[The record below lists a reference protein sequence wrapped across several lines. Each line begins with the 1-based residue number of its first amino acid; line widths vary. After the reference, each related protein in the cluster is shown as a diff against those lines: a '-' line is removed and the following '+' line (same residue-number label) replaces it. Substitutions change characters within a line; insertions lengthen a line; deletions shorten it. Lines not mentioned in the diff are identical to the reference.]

1 MNKKEL
7 KKVTVLEEYKLK
19 VLDLMAR
26 LNSVNSGDC
35 TNEVLELIIES
46 CDKLNEMMDII
57 VDVGE
62 ANGRL
67 ASALQIM
74 LDDLRDK
81 KYDWK

>member
-1 MNKKEL
+1 M
-7 KKVTVLEEYKLK
+7 TALEEYKLK

-26 LNSVNSGDC
+26 LNSVSSGDC

-67 ASALQIM
+67 ASALQII
-74 LDDLRDK
+74 LDDLRGK
-81 KYDWK
+81 KYD

>member
-1 MNKKEL
+1 M
-7 KKVTVLEEYKLK
+7 TVLEEYKLK

-81 KYDWK
+81 KYD

>member
-1 MNKKEL
+1 M
-7 KKVTVLEEYKLK
+7 TALEEYKLK
-19 VLDLMAR
+19 VLDLESR
-26 LNSVNSGDC
+26 LNSVSSGDY

-74 LDDLRDK
+74 LDDLRGK
-81 KYDWK
+81 KYD

>member
-1 MNKKEL
+1 M
-7 KKVTVLEEYKLK
+7 TALEEYKLK

-26 LNSVNSGDC
+26 LNSVSSGDC
-35 TNEVLELIIES
+35 TNEVLKLIIES

-74 LDDLRDK
+74 LDDLRGK
-81 KYDWK
+81 KYD

>member
-1 MNKKEL
+1 M
-7 KKVTVLEEYKLK
+7 TALEEYKLK
-19 VLDLMAR
+19 VIDLMAR
-26 LNSVNSGDC
+26 LNSVSSGDC

-74 LDDLRDK
+74 FDDLRGK
-81 KYDWK
+81 KYD